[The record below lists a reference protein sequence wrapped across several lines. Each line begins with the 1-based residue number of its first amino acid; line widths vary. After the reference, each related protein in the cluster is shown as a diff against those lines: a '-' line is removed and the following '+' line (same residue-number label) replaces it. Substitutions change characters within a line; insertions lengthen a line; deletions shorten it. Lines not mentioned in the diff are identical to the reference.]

1 MASPCDFQQLI
12 EFREKYYNKKIGFTC
27 SCFDLLHTGHVI
39 MLKDAK
45 DQCDILV
52 VGLQTDPTLDRPDTK
67 NKPVQD
73 FEERNIMINAIR
85 YVDKVV
91 KYSTETDLQMM
102 LKTLAPDIRILGTDW
117 KNKTYT
123 GHELNIPIYWHTRN
137 HGWSTTNL
145 RNRVYECEV
154 KKKLD
159 DSTDSSC

>member
-102 LKTLAPDIRILGTDW
+102 LKTLAPDIRIL
-117 KNKTYT
+117 N
-123 GHELNIPIYWHTRN
+123 LYWT
-137 HGWSTTNL
+137 
-145 RNRVYECEV
+145 
-154 KKKLD
+154 
-159 DSTDSSC
+159 

>member
-1 MASPCDFQQLI
+1 MALTDDLQRLI
-12 EFREKYYNKKIGFTC
+12 EFRKKYYNKKIGFTC

-45 DQCDILV
+45 EQCDILI

-85 YVDKVV
+85 YVDEVV
-91 KYSTETDLQMM
+91 KYSTETDLQLM
-102 LKTLAPDIRILGTDW
+102 LKTLAPDVRILGTDW
-117 KNKTYT
+117 KNKAYT
-123 GHELNIPIYWHTRN
+123 GHELDIAIHWHTRN

-145 RNRVYECEV
+145 RNRIYERELE
-154 KKKLD
+154 KKH
-159 DSTDSSC
+159 S

>member
-1 MASPCDFQQLI
+1 MTSPCDFQQLI
-12 EFREKYYNKKIGFTC
+12 EFRKKHYNIKIGFTC

-73 FEERNIMINAIR
+73 FEERNIMIHAIR

-91 KYSTETDLQMM
+91 KYSTESELKMM
-102 LKTLAPDIRILGTDW
+102 LKRLAPDIRILGTDW
-117 KNKTYT
+117 KNKNYT
-123 GHELNIPIYWHTRN
+123 GHELDIPIYRHTRN

-145 RNRVYECEV
+145 RNRVY
-154 KKKLD
+154 
-159 DSTDSSC
+159 